1 MGDSQ
6 KKTNHDAAT
15 NLAYLDDKRI
25 VVDLFR
31 EHKP

>member
-6 KKTNHDAAT
+6 KKTNYNAAK
-15 NLAYLDDKRI
+15 NLAYLDGKRI